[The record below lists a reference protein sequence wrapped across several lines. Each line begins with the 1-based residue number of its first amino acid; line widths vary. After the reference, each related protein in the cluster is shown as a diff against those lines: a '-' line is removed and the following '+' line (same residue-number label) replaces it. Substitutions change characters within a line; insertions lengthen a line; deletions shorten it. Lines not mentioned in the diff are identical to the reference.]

1 MSKPVRLLDNNPPS
15 KRTRRTIMRYPKLWI
30 KIRQEREQIEIKSRD
45 IFLFF
50 RRTDKNNKRKR
61 ENEALNKRLQAT
73 FTEHAIVTT
82 PLMESNR
89 PESDPRRLSGRRK
102 GLRTPLDIGA
112 ILPVLRFQF
121 TVHPH
126 ARTAAVVANAHA
138 HARTRTRTP
147 TSPQKMI

>member
-1 MSKPVRLLDNNPPS
+1 M
-15 KRTRRTIMRYPKLWI
+15 
-30 KIRQEREQIEIKSRD
+30 
-45 IFLFF
+45 
-50 RRTDKNNKRKR
+50 DKNNKRKR
-61 ENEALNKRLQAT
+61 ENEALNKRLQET

-89 PESDPRRLSGRRK
+89 PESDPRRLSERRK

-138 HARTRTRTP
+138 HARTRTRARTP